1 MTRRS
6 RSSSRPQ
13 IQRKECFAINQPT
26 RDINGGK
33 GKAYPSVRVTST
45 VMPIQ
50 TVQLTLP
57 PSADPSKLADFGR
70 EVIGVD
76 PGNLS
81 SSEFAEIRQLLY
93 KVPIFHSDTLQLSLI
108 SSSSSTMS
116 SSSEMQT
123 FLPSSSMR

>member
-1 MTRRS
+1 MLLLL
-6 RSSSRPQ
+6 
-13 IQRKECFAINQPT
+13 NQPT

-33 GKAYPSVRVTST
+33 GRAQLFVPVTST
-45 VMPIQ
+45 IMTIQ
-50 TVQLTLP
+50 IVPLTLP
-57 PSADPSKLADFGR
+57 PSADPSKLTDFGR

-81 SSEFAEIRQLLY
+81 SSEFAEIRQLFY
-93 KVPIFHSDTLQLSLI
+93 KVSIFHSDTLRLSLI
-108 SSSSSTMS
+108 SSSSSTVS

>member
-1 MTRRS
+1 MVG
-6 RSSSRPQ
+6 
-13 IQRKECFAINQPT
+13 KEGPNPLV
-26 RDINGGK
+26 
-33 GKAYPSVRVTST
+33 PVTST
-45 VMPIQ
+45 IMTIQ
-50 TVQLTLP
+50 TVPLTHP

-93 KVPIFHSDTLQLSLI
+93 KVPIFHSDTLRLSLI
-108 SSSSSTMS
+108 SSSSGTMS

-123 FLPSSSMR
+123 FLPSNSMR